1 MRPERIRTAWKC
13 GLLIGLLS
21 SVAWAA
27 TATQL
32 FVVDVPVRVI
42 IKAPPLDQFRS
53 YPGTGSANVVFA
65 PQSWWAAGNSTRGV
79 NVILETATSFRHTTV
94 PLFRRDARLDLTASK
109 IKGRGN
115 WTVNTAS
122 DRTNFLFGDEN
133 ARVRASSN
141 GSGEANLFLTVTFL
155 TTTPLL
161 LLEGDYTTTVVGT
174 ITEN

>member
-1 MRPERIRTAWKC
+1 MLPKRIRTAWKC
-13 GLLIGLLS
+13 ALLVGLLG
-21 SVAWAA
+21 SVAWAV
-27 TATQL
+27 TDTQL
-32 FVVDVPVRVI
+32 FVVNVPVRVN

-79 NVILETATSFRHTTV
+79 NVILETTTAFRHKTV
-94 PLFRRDARLDLTASK
+94 PLFRRDARLDLTATK

-122 DRTNFLFGDEN
+122 ATTNFLFGNEN

-141 GSGEANLFLTVTFL
+141 GSGEANLFLTVTFI

-161 LLEGDYTTTVVGT
+161 LLDGDYTTTVVGT
-174 ITEN
+174 VTEN